1 VTFVLCIALIL
12 AIVLAPDP
20 DQVSDRHLVPV
31 TITWAAVV
39 LGLTGAAVVSSV
51 GWPS

>member
-1 VTFVLCIALIL
+1 MTAVLCIALIL

-31 TITWAAVV
+31 TIAWALVV
-39 LGLTGAAVVSSV
+39 LGLAALAVVSSV
-51 GWPS
+51 GWPQ